1 MTHRLRA
8 IAGLAF
14 VLCAVV
20 ACASDD
26 LDRRE
31 AIARVVDESGGRITD
46 EQAAC
51 YVDRV
56 LDEIGS
62 APLRADAEVSPE
74 QNARLTTLRVDC
86 IGVVNLGAAPPTST
100 PASVRD
106 GALPGPKRK
115 GESAELDALWDACA
129 SGYGQACDALFEQAP
144 MGSEYEDFGAS
155 CGGRTREQQCAAVY
169 PSPGVTL
176 PSAAQPSTT
185 VPPASP

>member
-1 MTHRLRA
+1 MTRRFRA
-8 IAGLAF
+8 IAGLA
-14 VLCAVV
+14 LLLWAVV

-31 AIARVVDESGGRITD
+31 AIARVVDESGGRISD

-56 LDEIGS
+56 LDEIGA
-62 APLRADAEVSPE
+62 APLRAGAEVTPE

-86 IGVVNLGAAPPTST
+86 IGVVNLGAPQTSPPSSAPP
-100 PASVRD
+100 D
-106 GALPGPKRK
+106 ELPGPKRK

-129 SGYGQACDALFEQAP
+129 SGYGQACDSLFEQAP
-144 MGSEYEDFGAS
+144 MASEYEEFGAT

-176 PSAAQPSTT
+176 PSGAQPSTT